1 MYYLV
6 LDIETAPIPN
16 AADFLPVG
24 DIAAPS
30 NYTDPVKIAASIEK
44 QQQELIGKAAL
55 DLDLARIVTIGT
67 WDQHHG
73 TWVKTLESEAAEA
86 AALSVLA
93 SALRRPSVDGNDAML
108 ITFNGHKYDLPLL
121 MRRARYLGVKFPEI
135 NLDRYKSPHIDLYD
149 VLSMKRNDI
158 KAHGLRWYFRRLGYT
173 DLLEADPLDKGG
185 SDVGQ
190 AITEGR
196 WDDVATHCRCD
207 IEGTVRLARWMGI
220 LPAEAE
226 AF

>member
-44 QQQELIGKAAL
+44 QRQKLIADAAL
-55 DLDLARIVTIGT
+55 DLDLARLVTIGT
-67 WDQHHG
+67 WTSDSG
-73 TWVKTLESEAAEA
+73 T
-86 AALSVLA
+86 SVLEIHDEDSERIA
-93 SALRRPSVDGNDAML
+93 LETLAYRLRRPSRDGNDAML

>member
-44 QQQELIGKAAL
+44 QRQKLIADAAL

-67 WDQHHG
+67 WTHDGG
-73 TWVKTLESEAAEA
+73 TSVVSLQDEDGERIALEALAAR
-86 AALSVLA
+86 
-93 SALRRPSVDGNDAML
+93 LRRPSRDGNDAML

-173 DLLEADPLDKGG
+173 DLLAADPLDKGG

-190 AITEGR
+190 AIAEGR
-196 WDDVATHCRCD
+196 WDDVAAHCRCD

-220 LPAEAE
+220 LPAETE
-226 AF
+226 VF

>member
-44 QQQELIGKAAL
+44 QRAKLIADAAL
-55 DLDLARIVTIGT
+55 DLDLARIVCVGT
-67 WDQHHG
+67 WG
-73 TWVKTLESEAAEA
+73 PAGIATATLEDECAER
-86 AALSVLA
+86 LYLTHLA
-93 SALRRPSVDGNDAML
+93 SMLKRPSRDGNDCML

-135 NLDRYKSPHIDLYD
+135 NMDRYKSPHIDLYD

-173 DLLEADPLDKGG
+173 DLLAADPLEKGG

-196 WDDVATHCRCD
+196 WDDVAAHCRCD